1 MRRKPPLDVTGTMLI
16 VPRHGTPM
24 KPWILLDTAPI
35 PGGGELSLHQHVNDF
50 AIRVGRDELM
60 NSMSHGSEDALAH
73 LAFARLGPRPQRQV
87 LIGGLGMGFTVAAAL
102 RDAGPD
108 DRITVAELMPAVVAW
123 NRGPLAPLAGN
134 PLGDPRVDVHT
145 GDVAGLL
152 RTQSAAYDL
161 ILLDVDNGPQ
171 AMTADANHW
180 LYGSA
185 GLARAFAALRPGG
198 VLAVWSAGLD
208 DTFTRRLRHAGFQVE
223 VKQARAHGNRGARFV
238 IWLAIRPSP
247 QAPRQ
252 IPRAGRGRNGP

>member
-1 MRRKPPLDVTGTMLI
+1 
-16 VPRHGTPM
+16 M
-24 KPWILLDTAPI
+24 KPWVLLDTVPI

-60 NSMSHGSEDALAH
+60 NSMSHGSEDALAR

-134 PLGDPRVDVHT
+134 PLGDPRVSVNT
-145 GDVAGLL
+145 GDVAALL
-152 RTQSAAYDL
+152 RTRPDAYDL

-171 AMTADANHW
+171 ALTTDANHW
-180 LYGSA
+180 LYGND
-185 GLARAFAALRPGG
+185 GLAKSFAALRPGG
-198 VLAVWSAGLD
+198 VLAVWSAGPD
-208 DTFTRRLRHAGFQVE
+208 DTFTRRLRHAGFQVSVE
-223 VKQARAHGNRGARFV
+223 QARAHGNRGARFV
-238 IWLAIRPSP
+238 IWLAVRPVRSASTKRKP
-247 QAPRQ
+247 
-252 IPRAGRGRNGP
+252 AGDINR